1 MAGPPFIVSGFQLPI
16 YTLDLDVWSAT
27 ADWYLE
33 QSNLVRAKAALSVV
47 ACRDRLLKYYYLA
60 QWDVTMRSVCIGD
73 LSLGYAKTNRI
84 KRTPWNP
91 PGYYI
96 QYIIPDFDLL
106 KDYPGLILPYQRMI
120 WKWYRGII
128 SRGK

>member
-33 QSNLVRAKAALSVV
+33 QSNPVRAKAAFRVV
-47 ACRDRLLKYYYLA
+47 ACRDRLLNDYHRA
-60 QWDVTMRSVCIGD
+60 QEDISMRSVCIGN
-73 LSLGYAKTNRI
+73 LFLAHVMLFRAKTNR
-84 KRTPWNP
+84 
-91 PGYYI
+91 GEYI
-96 QYIIPDFDLL
+96 RYMVPDFDRV
-106 KDYPGLILPYQRMI
+106 KDYPGLIIPYQKMI